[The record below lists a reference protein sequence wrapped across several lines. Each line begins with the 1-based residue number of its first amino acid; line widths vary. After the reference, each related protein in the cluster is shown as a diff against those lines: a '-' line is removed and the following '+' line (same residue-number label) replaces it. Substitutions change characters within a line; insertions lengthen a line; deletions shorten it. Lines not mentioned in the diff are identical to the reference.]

1 MKNIILIGMP
11 SSGKSTVGVI
21 IAKHLGMSF
30 VDTDVI
36 LQTQQTKKLQ
46 DIINTDGIEKFLEI
60 EENTIL
66 SLDLSNTVIATG
78 GSVVYSEK
86 AMKHLKANGIVI
98 YLNINMRTV
107 TRRLKN
113 IKTRGVV
120 LSPGQTLEEIYQKRK
135 PLYEKYA
142 DIIIDSSENSIDET
156 IEAILDKIV
165 ISNKS

>member
-21 IAKHLGMSF
+21 IAKHLGKSF

-36 LQTQQTKKLQ
+36 LQTQQNRKLQ
-46 DIINTDGIEKFLEI
+46 DIINTDGIDKFLEI

-66 SLDLSNTVIATG
+66 SLELSNTVIATG
-78 GSVVYSEK
+78 GSAVYSEK
-86 AMKHLKANGIVI
+86 AMKHLKANGTVI
-98 YLNINMRTV
+98 YLDINMKTV
-107 TRRLKN
+107 TKRLKN

-120 LSPGQTLEEIYQKRK
+120 LSPGQTLEQIYQKRK

-142 DIIIDSSENSIDET
+142 DIIIESSENSIDET
-156 IEAILDKIV
+156 IEATIEKLD
-165 ISNKS
+165 SL

>member
-36 LQTQQTKKLQ
+36 LQTQQNRKLQ

-60 EENTIL
+60 EEKTIQ

-78 GSVVYSEK
+78 GSVIYSEI
-86 AMKHLKANGIVI
+86 AMKHLKANGMVI
-98 YLNINMRTV
+98 YLNINMKTV

-120 LSPGQTLEEIYQKRK
+120 LSPGQTLKEIYQKRK

-142 DIIIDSSENSIDET
+142 DIIINSSENSLDET
-156 IEAILDKIV
+156 IEAIIEKLD
-165 ISNKS
+165 SL